1 MNFYLILRD
10 LQELAQGSSNIQAHI
25 ELGVLILPTGIKT

>member
-10 LQELAQGSSNIQAHI
+10 LQELAQDSSNKQVHI
-25 ELGVLILPTGIKT
+25 EYGVLILPTGIKI